1 MAAVSYPR
9 RLADLAAADPDRPAV
24 TCGTDTVTRAQ
35 LEARADRLAR
45 HLRRRG
51 VTAGDMVTVALPNS
65 VEWVVAVVAAW
76 KLGAIPQ
83 PVSPKLPPR
92 ELQAIIDLAQ
102 SKVVLGPDSGDLP
115 GDGPDYGQ
123 GLGSGHGSG
132 DHVGD
137 RDSDHVGDGSRGGLD
152 GGDIGDDEPLPDVV
166 SPAWKAP
173 TSGGST
179 GRPKLIVAGEPARID
194 TDEPPGL
201 RLQPDG
207 CLVMPGPLY
216 HNGPIVWSLRA
227 LLWGAHVVVLPR
239 FDAAET
245 LRLIAAH
252 RADSVY
258 VVPTMMKRIS
268 RLPDDE
274 RLGPDLSSLR
284 TVWHLA
290 EPCPPWLKQEWI
302 DWLGA
307 DTIMELYA
315 GTEAQVAT
323 VISGREWLEH
333 RGSVGRPLGGE
344 ITVLDAD
351 GEPVPPGT
359 VGEVWLRSGRSE
371 PTYRYV
377 GTEARTREGGWESL
391 GDLGWVDGDGYLY
404 LADRM
409 QDMILSGGANI
420 YPAEVE
426 AVINEHPA
434 VRSCAV
440 IGLPDDDLGSRAH
453 AIVEADEG
461 TVDPEDLRAFVR
473 ERLVAYKVPRTW
485 ELVRES
491 LRDDAGKVRRV
502 ALRADRLPT

>member
-1 MAAVSYPR
+1 MGVVSYPR
-9 RLADLAAADPDRPAV
+9 RLADLAAAGPERPAV
-24 TCGTDTVTRAQ
+24 TCGADTLTRAG

-51 VTAGDMVTVALPNS
+51 VTSGDMVTIALPNS
-65 VEWVVAVVAAW
+65 VEWVVAVVATW

-83 PVSPKLPPR
+83 PVSPRLPAR
-92 ELQAIIDLAQ
+92 ELQAIVDLARPTA
-102 SKVVLGPDSGDLP
+102 VLGPDSWDVPAGSEGADD
-115 GDGPDYGQ
+115 DG
-123 GLGSGHGSG
+123 
-132 DHVGD
+132 
-137 RDSDHVGDGSRGGLD
+137 
-152 GGDIGDDEPLPDVV
+152 EALPDVV

-179 GRPKLIVAGEPARID
+179 GRPKLIVAGDPARID

-207 CLVMPGPLY
+207 CMVMPGPLF
-216 HNGPIVWSLRA
+216 HNGPIVWSTRA
-227 LLWGAHVVVLPR
+227 LLWGCHVVLLPR

-252 RADSVY
+252 RADIVY

-268 RLPDDE
+268 ALPDEE
-274 RLGPDLSSLR
+274 RLAHDLSSLR

-333 RGSVGRPLGGE
+333 RGSVGRPLSGE

-359 VGEVWLRSGRSE
+359 VGEVWLRSGRE
-371 PTYRYV
+371 APTYRYV
-377 GTEARTREGGWESL
+377 GAEARVREGGWESL
-391 GDLGWVDGDGYLY
+391 GDLGRLDQDGYLY

-409 QDMILSGGANI
+409 QDMILSGGANV

-426 AVINEHPA
+426 AAILEHPA

-440 IGLPDDDLGSRAH
+440 VGLPDDDLGSRAH
-453 AIVEADEG
+453 AIVEADAGVVGPDELG
-461 TVDPEDLRAFVR
+461 AFVR
-473 ERLVAYKVPRTW
+473 ERLVAYKVPRSW
-485 ELVRES
+485 ELVQES
-491 LRDDAGKVRRV
+491 LRDDAGKVRRA
-502 ALRADRLPT
+502 ALRAARLPS

>member
-9 RLADLAAADPDRPAV
+9 RLADLAVAAPDRPAV
-24 TCGTDTVTRAQ
+24 TCGDDTLTRAQ

-51 VTAGDMVTVALPNS
+51 VTTGDMVTIALPNS

-92 ELQAIIDLAQ
+92 ELQAIIDLAG
-102 SKVVLGPDSGDLP
+102 SKVVLGPDSADLP
-115 GDGPDYGQ
+115 GDDAPDDGNDD
-123 GLGSGHGSG
+123 GSG
-132 DHVGD
+132 
-137 RDSDHVGDGSRGGLD
+137 SDA
-152 GGDIGDDEPLPDVV
+152 EPLPDVV

-179 GRPKLIVAGEPARID
+179 GRPKLIVAGDPARID
-194 TDEPPGL
+194 TEEPPGL

-227 LLWGAHVVVLPR
+227 LLWGVHVVLLPR
-239 FDAAET
+239 FDAADT
-245 LRLIAAH
+245 LRLVAAH
-252 RADSVY
+252 RADIIY
-258 VVPTMMKRIS
+258 MVPTMMKRIS
-268 RLPDDE
+268 RLPDEE

-377 GTEARTREGGWESL
+377 GAKARTREGGWESL
-391 GDLGWVDGDGYLY
+391 GDLGWVDEDGYLY

-426 AVINEHPA
+426 AAINEHPA

-461 TVDPEDLRAFVR
+461 AVDPDDLRAFLR

-485 ELVRES
+485 ELVQES

-502 ALRADRLPT
+502 ALRATRLPD